1 MTDTHRNTPPR
12 SLSIDQSTVNGIQV
26 LTPHGE
32 IDQPAAPLLDEALSF
47 PASTTPLRIVA
58 DLSDVTFM
66 DSSGINILIS
76 AHHKAGSTQ
85 GWLRI
90 AGAQQAV
97 QRILHIVGVDQI
109 IECHPTLEEA
119 LHD

>member
-1 MTDTHRNTPPR
+1 MTDTHRNTPSS

-26 LTPHGE
+26 LTLHGE
-32 IDQPAAPLLDEALSF
+32 IDQPVAHLLDKALSC
-47 PASTTPLRIVA
+47 PASTTPPRIVA

-66 DSSGINILIS
+66 DSSGINIFIS
-76 AHHKAGSTQ
+76 AHHRASNTQ

-90 AGAQQAV
+90 AGAQQAI